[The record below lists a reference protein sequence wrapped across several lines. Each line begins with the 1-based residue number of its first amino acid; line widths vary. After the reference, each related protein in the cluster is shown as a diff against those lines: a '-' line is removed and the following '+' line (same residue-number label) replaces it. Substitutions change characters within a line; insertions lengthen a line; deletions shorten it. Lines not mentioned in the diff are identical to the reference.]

1 MTKLDILAIIPA
13 RAGSKGVK
21 NKNIKILAKKPVIQY
36 SIESSLNSKYITKT
50 VVSTENRQIASIA
63 KKLGSQVIARPKNLA
78 TDKAKL
84 EPVISQV
91 LKQLETQENYVPDVI
106 VLLQNTSPLRTSKH
120 VDESIRIFLKR
131 NFDSLLS
138 VSSSHFFL
146 WKRRKYHVIPINYDP
161 KHRPNRQDMKNEF
174 VENGAIYITTYN
186 AFKKTS
192 CRISGKIGFYLMK
205 AEDSYQID
213 SLDEF
218 QFIENLINNKNS

>member
-1 MTKLDILAIIPA
+1 MKILSIIPA
-13 RAGSKGVK
+13 RGGSKGLK

-50 VVSTENRQIASIA
+50 VVSTEDRKITSIA
-63 KKLGSQVIARPKNLA
+63 KRLGSQVTVRSKNLA

-91 LKQLETQENYVPDVI
+91 LKQLETQESYIPDII

-120 VDESIRIFLKR
+120 VDESIGIFLKR

-138 VSSSHFFL
+138 VSPSHFFL
-146 WKRRKYHVIPINYDP
+146 WKRRKHHVIPINYDP

-174 VENGAIYITTYN
+174 IENGAIYITTYN
-186 AFKKTS
+186 AFKKSS

-205 AEDSYQID
+205 TEDSYQID

-218 QFIENLINNKNS
+218 QLIENLINNKSS